1 MLKVGVP
8 EGAVR
13 AKCLQA
19 GLDPEALFRNGGKP
33 DTSPPK
39 ALERQ
44 RAETT
49 VADVKK
55 TASSPGRSTTVNRVE
70 RASSMPTISNAP
82 SNSSAR
88 RGMLDGI
95 KNFSKGAL
103 KKTKT
108 VDKSKPIKGPKDGA
122 ANGSSGG
129 GGSLADMLKK
139 QFASRGMS

>member
-1 MLKVGVP
+1 
-8 EGAVR
+8 
-13 AKCLQA
+13 
-19 GLDPEALFRNGGKP
+19 
-33 DTSPPK
+33 
-39 ALERQ
+39 
-44 RAETT
+44 
-49 VADVKK
+49 
-55 TASSPGRSTTVNRVE
+55 
-70 RASSMPTISNAP
+70 MPTISNGP

-108 VDKSKPIKGPKDGA
+108 MDKSKPIKGPKDGA
-122 ANGSSGG
+122 GSGGSGG